1 MGLGRN
7 KLRLYEIVRSKQSK
21 ALSKS
26 TSKVDVKRLLK
37 VEGNRSLNGSYDDNG
52 LRRIDLE
59 EEEVFKA
66 IVGSEGARK

>member
-1 MGLGRN
+1 MGFGSN
-7 KLRLYEIVRSKQSK
+7 KLRLYEIVRSK

>member
-1 MGLGRN
+1 MVLGSN
-7 KLRLYEIVRSKQSK
+7 KLRLYEIVRSK

-59 EEEVFKA
+59 EEVFKA

>member
-1 MGLGRN
+1 MVLGSN
-7 KLRLYEIVRSKQSK
+7 KLRLYEIVRSK
-21 ALSKS
+21 ALSNS

>member
-1 MGLGRN
+1 MGLGSN
-7 KLRLYEIVRSKQSK
+7 KLRLYEIVRSK

-59 EEEVFKA
+59 EEVFKA

>member
-1 MGLGRN
+1 MGLGSN
-7 KLRLYEIVRSKQSK
+7 KLRLYEIERSK

-37 VEGNRSLNGSYDDNG
+37 VEGNRSLNGSYDNNG

>member
-1 MGLGRN
+1 MGLGSN
-7 KLRLYEIVRSKQSK
+7 KLRLYEIVRSK

-66 IVGSEGARK
+66 IVGSEGARL

>member
-1 MGLGRN
+1 MGLGSN
-7 KLRLYEIVRSKQSK
+7 KLRLYEIVRSK

-26 TSKVDVKRLLK
+26 TSKVDVKRLSK
-37 VEGNRSLNGSYDDNG
+37 VEGNRSLNGSYDNNG
-52 LRRIDLE
+52 LRRIDL

>member
-1 MGLGRN
+1 MGLGSN
-7 KLRLYEIVRSKQSK
+7 KLRLYEIVRSK

-37 VEGNRSLNGSYDDNG
+37 VEGNRSLNGSYDNNG
-52 LRRIDLE
+52 LRRIDL

>member
-1 MGLGRN
+1 MGLGSN
-7 KLRLYEIVRSKQSK
+7 KLRLYEIVRSK

-66 IVGSEGARK
+66 IVGSELSSIMTY